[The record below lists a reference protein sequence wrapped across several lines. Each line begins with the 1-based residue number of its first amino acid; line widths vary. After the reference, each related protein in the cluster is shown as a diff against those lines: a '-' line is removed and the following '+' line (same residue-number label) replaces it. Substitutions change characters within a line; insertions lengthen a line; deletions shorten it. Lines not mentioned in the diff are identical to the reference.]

1 MSFELTIPSAAP
13 RQTALAVAE
22 QSRATQEVQA
32 SLVIAQKFPRD
43 EAAAV
48 ERIRN
53 ACRRPTLAAQAVYQ
67 FARGG
72 QSVEGPSI
80 RLAEAVA
87 QQWGHLDFGFRV
99 TSQHRD
105 DTNVLVSE
113 VEAFAW
119 DLQTNTKRKVQFMVR
134 HWRDTRTGGQEL
146 TAERDVYELIAN
158 MAQRRVRACIMGVIP
173 GDIFEDAVETCNETL
188 KADADTSPEA
198 QGKIVAAF
206 EKVGVSRDQIEARI
220 QRKLDAI
227 QPAQVM
233 NLRKIL
239 ASIKDGIAT
248 PADFFEPS
256 KKEGVNVPVID
267 ATPVK
272 PKKVKE
278 SPVADAFWQSMGEL
292 PRDRINEWLKDNN
305 KSPET
310 ATKADIEE
318 IEAYCF

>member
-1 MSFELTIPSAAP
+1 M
-13 RQTALAVAE
+13 
-22 QSRATQEVQA
+22 
-32 SLVIAQKFPRD
+32 
-43 EAAAV
+43 
-48 ERIRN
+48 
-53 ACRRPTLAAQAVYQ
+53 YQ

-305 KSPET
+305 KTPET

>member
-1 MSFELTIPSAAP
+1 
-13 RQTALAVAE
+13 
-22 QSRATQEVQA
+22 
-32 SLVIAQKFPRD
+32 
-43 EAAAV
+43 
-48 ERIRN
+48 
-53 ACRRPTLAAQAVYQ
+53 
-67 FARGG
+67 
-72 QSVEGPSI
+72 
-80 RLAEAVA
+80 
-87 QQWGHLDFGFRV
+87 
-99 TSQHRD
+99 
-105 DTNVLVSE
+105 
-113 VEAFAW
+113 
-119 DLQTNTKRKVQFMVR
+119 MVR

-206 EKVGVSRDQIEARI
+206 DKVGVSRDQIEARI

-256 KKEGVNVPVID
+256 KKEGVNVPVIEPT
-267 ATPVK
+267 AKSKK
-272 PKKVKE
+272 PKE
-278 SPVADAFWQSMGEL
+278 SPAAEAFWASMGEL
-292 PRDRINEWLKDNN
+292 PRERILEWLKDHN
-305 KSPET
+305 KTPET
-310 ATKADIEE
+310 ATKEDREE